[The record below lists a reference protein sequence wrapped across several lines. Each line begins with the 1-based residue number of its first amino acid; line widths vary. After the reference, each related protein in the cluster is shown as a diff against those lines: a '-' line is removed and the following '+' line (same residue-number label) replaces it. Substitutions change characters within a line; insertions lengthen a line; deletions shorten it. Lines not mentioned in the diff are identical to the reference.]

1 MKTLLYVDDSPD
13 DRLLVQRACE
23 KARVSFQLK
32 TVDGGVQAVRYL
44 GGELEFGD
52 RAVFPLPDL
61 ILLDLKMPE
70 MDGFQVLHWIRANP
84 ATRSIPVALYTGSF
98 IAEDIAKGYAVGA
111 SLFIS
116 KPPELSTLIEI
127 VRAANEC
134 LAANF
139 PNWEPLARFSAP
151 PDNDG
156 TES

>member
-23 KARVSFQLK
+23 KARVAFQLK
-32 TVDGGVQAVRYL
+32 TADGGVQAVRYL
-44 GGELEFGD
+44 SGEMEFGD

-84 ATRSIPVALYTGSF
+84 ATRSIPVALYTGSL
-98 IAEDIAKGYAVGA
+98 IVEDIAKGYAAGA
-111 SLFIS
+111 SLFIT

-134 LAANF
+134 LTANITK
-139 PNWEPLARFSAP
+139 WEPLARFSAP
-151 PDNDG
+151 PGNSG